1 MQGPPSSG
9 AVVLRR
15 VTGRCLP
22 ARDTDG
28 HACYRA
34 LSSRWTPSWSLR
46 AFRSSFDVGVDCE
59 KKPHLSFFAFV
70 CKGVVG
76 LLWLRVKPLLRFT
89 VGAAYSLYL
98 VFDGVVEVHAL
109 TLGLGGLFWKI
120 CASTLEKVG
129 TQFQGVGMRPGV
141 QCVLWWYGQSALE
154 HLHEALRRS
163 PSSPSPCWYAA
174 GRASRRAWTAV
185 CFLGSVHEALTRA
198 NQQSDCRTAVVLV
211 WPYTRTSQNPV
222 SKARTNNK
230 ERTTNRRPSLNCHFL
245 HGYLL

>member
-1 MQGPPSSG
+1 MLFPSLTVSCSKPWSRLVAAMLFIQSRSQALNSDPNLRPCLRFRGFNALFSPVQKATVASQSDANLVEDPSVWTSAAHAHDDDCVAVVDECRAPPSSG

-15 VTGRCLP
+15 ATGRCLP

-46 AFRSSFDVGVDCE
+46 AFRSSFVVGVDCE

-98 VFDGVVEVHAL
+98 VFRWCGGSTRSD
-109 TLGLGGLFWKI
+109 LG
-120 CASTLEKVG
+120 
-129 TQFQGVGMRPGV
+129 P
-141 QCVLWWYGQSALE
+141 
-154 HLHEALRRS
+154 RRS
-163 PSSPSPCWYAA
+163 VLENLCIDSGESWHSV
-174 GRASRRAWTAV
+174 SRRGHASWCTVRIMVVRAV
-185 CFLGSVHEALTRA
+185 CGGTPA
-198 NQQSDCRTAVVLV
+198 
-211 WPYTRTSQNPV
+211 
-222 SKARTNNK
+222 
-230 ERTTNRRPSLNCHFL
+230 
-245 HGYLL
+245 